1 MSWIV
6 DTQTLVRPFPNGCVV
21 AIGVFDGVHRGHQ
34 ILIREAVQQARMR
47 GLPAV
52 ALTFDPHPMRVLSP
66 EQAPS
71 LICSLQHR
79 IERLSAFGIDFTVVQ
94 PFDKTFAQLSA
105 EAFIGSIIVR
115 GLGAQGVVVGED
127 FRFGAER
134 QGDVAFLRQHGGFE
148 VFPISPVLDESGER
162 IASTLVRQWIQSGD
176 LKRVFD
182 ALGEP
187 FRWEGIVVRGA
198 QRGRVLG
205 YPTANMVS
213 ITPLACPP
221 SGVYAC
227 GVWVD
232 GTRYPSAVSV
242 GKPPMFPSNDAVVE
256 AYLIDFPPQPLYGR
270 LLAVEFL
277 KRLREQHTFETVQA
291 LQDQMQADVARTK
304 AIFRDFL
311 ETTPS

>member
-1 MSWIV
+1 MSWII
-6 DTQTLVRPFPNGCVV
+6 DTRTLVHPFPNGCIV

-34 ILIREAVQQARMR
+34 VLIRETVQQARMR

-79 IERLSAFGIDFTVVQ
+79 VERLSALGIDYTVVQ
-94 PFDKTFAQLSA
+94 PFDKAFAQLSA
-105 EAFIGSIIVR
+105 EAFIESIIVR

-134 QGDVAFLRQHGGFE
+134 RGDVAFLRQHGGFE
-148 VFPISPVLDESGER
+148 VFPIPPVLDESGER
-162 IASTLVRQWIQSGD
+162 IASTQVRQWIHSGD

-187 FRWEGIVVRGA
+187 FRWEGIVVFGA
-198 QRGRVLG
+198 QRGRALG
-205 YPTANMVS
+205 YPTANMIP

-227 GVWVD
+227 RVWVD
-232 GTRYPSAVSV
+232 GKIYPSAVSV
-242 GKPPMFPSNDAVVE
+242 GKPPMFPSNDAIVE
-256 AYLIDFPPQPLYGR
+256 AYLIDFPSQPLYGR
-270 LLAVEFL
+270 LIAVEFL
-277 KRLREQHTFETVQA
+277 ERLREQHAFETLQA
-291 LQDQMQADVARTK
+291 LQDQMQADVARAK

-311 ETTPS
+311 ARTPS